1 MKTRENVPPAGD
13 LLKVSVSLTP
23 DAAPTDVA
31 KLAAIK
37 KEEGFSKAVVV
48 LSSSKG
54 GIDPLPVPRDPSSDH
69 DFVVS
74 GIPAG
79 KYDKVDV
86 SWQDAAKTVTM
97 TGSWANGNISKDTA
111 LPISISM
118 K

>member
-1 MKTRENVPPAGD
+1 
-13 LLKVSVSLTP
+13 
-23 DAAPTDVA
+23 
-31 KLAAIK
+31 
-37 KEEGFSKAVVV
+37 
-48 LSSSKG
+48 
-54 GIDPLPVPRDPSSDH
+54 
-69 DFVVS
+69 VVS